1 MDRRDET
8 ETNEYTYQ
16 KELEREKSDSKQYNE
31 YVEENGE
38 RFYMPYHMV
47 KEVLFADISKE
58 DLGDSE
64 HAARL
69 QYRLMLQEAV
79 LFAKV
84 EFVARRIKITYN
96 PESATDNRKAKT
108 TMEKLIEFL
117 ADEGVRV
124 NTKSV
129 AERDVDYY
137 NEIYRYHFN
146 PQVIR
151 EHPPWGY
158 TLDEWKGMKAGYE
171 AKKATYEEQKLN
183 NFHEFQNE
191 YLGEHPE
198 LAEQIGVKHMPA
210 SGNKKGMLGLFGK
223 KARKTK
229 EKGFWFH
236 GI

>member
-1 MDRRDET
+1 MDRRDEPG
-8 ETNEYTYQ
+8 TNEYTYQ
-16 KELEREKSDSKQYNE
+16 KELEREKKENKQYNE

-38 RFYMPYHMV
+38 RFYVPYRMV
-47 KEVLFADISKE
+47 KEVTFADIAKE
-58 DLGDSE
+58 GLVDSE

-84 EFVARRIKITYN
+84 EFVARRIRVTYN

-108 TMEKLIEFL
+108 TRKKLEEFL
-117 ADEGVRV
+117 AKEGVKV
-124 NTKSV
+124 NEMSV
-129 AERDVDYY
+129 AEREVDYY
-137 NEIYRYHFN
+137 NEHYRYHFN

-158 TLDEWKGMKAGYE
+158 TADEWKKMKAEYE
-171 AKKATYEEQKLN
+171 AKKGAYEKEKLDS
-183 NFHEFQNE
+183 FHEFQNE
-191 YLGEHPE
+191 YISEHPE
-198 LAEQIGVKHMPA
+198 LAARMGVKPVVDKA
-210 SGNKKGMLGLFGK
+210 QGAFGK
-223 KARKTK
+223 KKKGSK